1 MAYIQR
7 NLVQLGSQE
16 GKTAIAT
23 RSNRAPGLWSYAT
36 ADAISVVRTSGYF
49 NSAADFLRI
58 GDVIMV
64 TVYSAA
70 TFETAA
76 ATVSAV
82 QFMVVLSNTGSV
94 VDVSDGTAITL
105 TNT

>member
-23 RSNRAPGLWSYAT
+23 RSNRAPGLWSYST

-49 NSAADFLRI
+49 NNAADFLRI
-58 GDVIMV
+58 GDVIIV
-64 TVYSAA
+64 TVHSAA
-70 TFETAA
+70 NFETATT
-76 ATVSAV
+76 TVSAV
-82 QFMVVLSNTGSV
+82 QFMVVLTNTGSV
-94 VDVSDGTAITL
+94 VDVSDGTAVTL